1 MTQVAYNKTA
11 SFNHEITEKY
21 TAGIILTGHETKSA
35 KQGRFDLT
43 GARVLTRN
51 EELWLTGASIPSFQ
65 PKNAPATYDPT
76 RSRKLLLKRDE
87 ILYLTGKLNSGLTL
101 LPLRAYT
108 ERGFIKVELGLGRSR
123 KKHDKR
129 EVIRRRETERDL
141 RRLKPEEH

>member
-21 TAGIILTGHETKSA
+21 AAGIVLTGHETKSA

-43 GARVLTRN
+43 GARVLSRN
-51 EELWLTGASIPSFQ
+51 DELWLTGASIPSFQ
-65 PKNAPATYDPT
+65 PKNAPADYDPA

-87 ILYLTGKLNSGLTL
+87 MTYLAGKLNSGLTL

-108 ERGFIKVELGLGRSR
+108 ERGFIKVEVGLGRSR

-129 EVIRRRETERDL
+129 EVIRKRETERDL